1 MGLEKQ
7 ARRMI
12 SRFDSTGKFEM
23 GWFIDPWYIYREGS
37 SIRWYA
43 DRQRY
48 ANVVSPGIERL

>member
-1 MGLEKQ
+1 
-7 ARRMI
+7 MI
-12 SRFDSTGKFEM
+12 SRFGSTGKFEM

-37 SIRWYA
+37 SIGWYA